1 MAYTLEVDYY
11 NSYVVRKSTADPTQ
25 YTTPNSNN
33 NKFYYCNWPG
43 TVYGDY
49 NVNGFPNPLF
59 DIDGVK
65 IPAVDLEPP
74 YSISDPDGTPPTAVA
89 VGTYVIEE
97 SRIRGGYNNASTD
110 YGVRAYLVE
119 ENPEPNHRFNSIIY
133 SGIYNS
139 RTSYN
144 KTNVF
149 SIAEDITKSLDPAYG
164 SIQKMF
170 AEDTNLTIFQEN
182 KVSRA
187 LIDKDAIYSA
197 EGGGSVTSTN
207 LVIGQITPYSGEY
220 GISKN
225 PESFDYFGFRK
236 YFTDKYRK
244 AVLRLSRDGITE
256 ISNYGMS
263 DFFRDELA
271 NLKEEYIKL
280 DVDYPGA
287 TYSPTQVPPYPINT
301 AQAYVNIYI
310 QFALTGGDLPNADD
324 IEIGSQLIINGSP
337 ESCYVTDVDA
347 GNGRVHLN
355 VVPPEIQ
362 TTDNISFR
370 TYRKDVAVGVYDTYK
385 DNYIL
390 SLVDRSEDA
399 SVDDSYH
406 TIAYDEK
413 AQGWVTFYDY
423 FPEHAKSL
431 RNNLYSTK
439 GKTLHR
445 HYDEETP
452 RNSFYGS
459 ASFESSIQ
467 FVFNP
472 NVSISK
478 NFKTI
483 NYEGDG
489 GWQVDS
495 IISDEQIPGNDTD
508 TIKKVFSYEEGL
520 YYEDGVPYRLGFDL
534 KENKYFAN
542 LRSDSK
548 VRPGQVIIPNSGEGV
563 SGIKAFFA
571 TVTMS
576 TDSTTQVGGK
586 KELFAVSSEYA
597 VSSY

>member
-1 MAYTLEVDYY
+1 MSYTIAVNYY
-11 NSYVVRKSTADPTQ
+11 NSYVVKRAVADDDQ
-25 YTTPNSNN
+25 YDFNANYGFLPIWAGTTNGS
-33 NKFYYCNWPG
+33 
-43 TVYGDY
+43 Y
-49 NVNGFPNPLF
+49 NTNGFPNPVF
-59 DIDGVK
+59 NTDGTPVSS
-65 IPAVDLEPP
+65 PSGP
-74 YSISDPDGTPPTAVA
+74 YSIISITGEITGTGAQDSPNFIV
-89 VGTYVIEE
+89 EE
-97 SRIRGGYNNASTD
+97 SRIRGGYNNNATD
-110 YGVRAYLVE
+110 YGVKAYLIE

-149 SIAEDITKSLDPAYG
+149 SVAEDITKSLEPSYG

-170 AEDTNLTIFQEN
+170 AEDTNLTVFQEN

-197 EGGGSVTSTN
+197 EGGGSVTSTK

-236 YFTDKYRK
+236 YFTDKYRN
-244 AVLRLSRDGITE
+244 VVCRLSRDGITE

-271 NLKEEYIKL
+271 NISENVIEVCVEY
-280 DVDYPGA
+280 DAA
-287 TYSPTQVPPYPINT
+287 TYQPTQVPAYPLPSGAPT
-301 AQAYVNIYI
+301 SIYI
-310 QFALTGGDLPNADD
+310 QFANPGGSDLPNADE
-324 IEIGSQLIINGSP
+324 IEIGSQLNVNGSP
-337 ESCYVTDVDA
+337 TNSYVTSVDKS
-347 GNGRVHLN
+347 NWRVNLN
-355 VVPPEIQ
+355 NIPQQIY
-362 TTDNISFR
+362 TTDNISFCKYER
-370 TYRKDVAVGVYDTYK
+370 DAIIGVYDTYK
-385 DNYIL
+385 DNYIV
-390 SLVDRSEDA
+390 SLVNRNEDG
-399 SVDDSYH
+399 SVEDSYN
-406 TIAYDEK
+406 TLAYDEGS
-413 AQGWVTFYDY
+413 QGWVTFYDY